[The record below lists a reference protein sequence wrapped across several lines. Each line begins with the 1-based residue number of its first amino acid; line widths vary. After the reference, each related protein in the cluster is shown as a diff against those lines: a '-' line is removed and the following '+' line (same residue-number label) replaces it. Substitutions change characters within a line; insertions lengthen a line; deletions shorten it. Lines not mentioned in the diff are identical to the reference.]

1 MLQYWLWL
9 STRKGLGPKSVQ
21 RVLSYFSAPQ
31 AAYQADRE
39 ECRFAGFTEKECDA
53 LADKDL
59 ELPNRIAE
67 DCARRDIHI
76 LTMQDAAYPER
87 LRNIADPPAVLYYRG
102 KLPAVDR
109 EPLVAVIGSRN
120 SSVFGL
126 SMAKRL
132 GYQIA
137 ACGGIVVSG
146 MAKGGDG
153 MAMTGA
159 LSAGR
164 PVIGVL
170 GCGAD
175 IVYPS
180 CNRRI
185 YEDTVLRGCIVSE
198 YPPGTEPTRY
208 TFPARNRIISG
219 LSLGVVVVEAP
230 ERSGT
235 LITADFAL
243 EQGRDVFAV
252 PGNANVKTCAG
263 SNRLLKEGAALV
275 ESGWDVMSE
284 YQAQFPDRIQMVRS
298 GQSITLSPNEMRE
311 SLQPPAEKAREK
323 KIVKEKPASDKKAVD
338 NPGGSDYIVVQE
350 LRNITEDERKILT
363 VLENG
368 PCLLDDLIDAS
379 GVGPGPALASLT
391 MLEIKKYVVRLL
403 SNRYELAKKKER

>member
-9 STRKGLGPKSVQ
+9 STRKGLGPKSIQ
-21 RVLSYFSAPQ
+21 KVLSYFSAPQ
-31 AAYQADRE
+31 AAFQADRE
-39 ECRFAGFTEKECDA
+39 EYRLAKLTEKECAA

-59 ELPNRIAE
+59 EGPRRIME
-67 DCARRDIHI
+67 DCGERDIHI

-102 KLPAVDR
+102 KLPAVDY

-126 SMAKRL
+126 SMAKRM

-137 ACGGIVVSG
+137 SCGGIVVSG

-175 IVYPS
+175 VVYPS
-180 CNRRI
+180 CNRRV

-208 TFPARNRIISG
+208 SFPARNRIISG

-235 LITADFAL
+235 LITANFAL

-263 SNRLLKEGAALV
+263 SNRLLKEGAALI

-284 YQAQFPDRIQMVRS
+284 YKEQFPDRIRMVRA
-298 GQSITLSPNEMRE
+298 GQSITLSPNEMRRN
-311 SLQPPAEKAREK
+311 LQPVKERPPEK
-323 KIVKEKPASDKKAVD
+323 KSVKEKPASDKKAVD
-338 NPGGSDYIVVQE
+338 NPEQPDYIVVQD
-350 LRNITEDERKILT
+350 LPGLSEDERKILT
-363 VLENG
+363 VLQDG
-368 PCLLDDLIDAS
+368 PRLLDDLIDAS

-403 SNRYELAKKKER
+403 SNRYELARKKKQ